1 MQPVRVCK
9 PCHTNLTK
17 TKRPKLNSGSSRSS
31 SVVSNNAK
39 KQSKGETIWH
49 DEELNVP
56 KSKAEQES

>member
-17 TKRPKLNSGSSRSS
+17 TKRPKLNSGGSRSS
-31 SVVSNNAK
+31 SVSKTAK
-39 KQSKGETIWH
+39 TQNKGETIWH